1 MRNRRGFSVK
11 SDTRRVADMMIS
23 LSGLPRLCRSGTIR
37 ERRPEQEQ
45 STPIL
50 ALSFIPAANW
60 THTKPGLP
68 EPPIFEISAPAPDKF
83 RLRLLPLPLV
93 IVVVVVVVVVVVA
106 LVVVVVIVIVILRVS
121 KK

>member
-93 IVVVVVVVVVVVA
+93 IVVVVVVVA